1 MKKILGKEKIMD
13 RTIIRLLTEMEDA
26 VRHLQKNQKLQTET
40 INSIVKT
47 TKELQ
52 DDVNSVKGG
61 L

>member
-1 MKKILGKEKIMD
+1 MD

-26 VRHLQKNQKLQTET
+26 VRHLQKNQKLQIET